1 MITSRYRLEDARQ
14 AFLESGS
21 ESEQIKNVFTI

>member
-14 AFLESGS
+14 VFLESGF